1 MYNIPE
7 EKRQLRDEFRK
18 ELQWSGF
25 GSFSNGCWVSPNN
38 FEKEINLLISKYEI
52 EEYVQLFL
60 SKHIGPQPDFQLSR
74 KMLAITRNW
83 RKI

>member
-7 EKRQLRDEFRK
+7 EKRQLRDELRK

-25 GSFSNGCWVSPNN
+25 GNLSNGCWVSPNN
-38 FEKEINLLISKYEI
+38 FEKEINLLISKYKI

-60 SKHIGPQPDFQLSR
+60 SEHIGPNPTF
-74 KMLAITRNW
+74 I
-83 RKI
+83 